1 MTLHKNYLDGTPVVR
16 SGGSNAAGFP
26 MVTVLENTYDAIRR
40 PMDAGDELELI
51 NVPAGTYVMKVFVH
65 VLNGQ
70 ADQTLDVGDGAD
82 PNGWV
87 AVADVST
94 TGTRAMGAGEYA
106 AGADPFPLVGKFYSA
121 ADTID
126 IECPGGKEFT
136 TLKVRVVALCLMMG

>member
-26 MVTVLENTYDAIRR
+26 MVTVLENTYDATRR
-40 PMDAGDELELI
+40 PMEAGDELELI
-51 NVPAGTYVMKVFVH
+51 NVPAGTYVLKVFVH

-70 ADQTLDVGDGAD
+70 ADQTLDVGDGD
-82 PNGWV
+82 DSDGWV
-87 AVADVST
+87 DGADVAT
-94 TGTRAMGAGEYA
+94 TGTRAMGAGAYA
-106 AGADPFPLVGKFYSA
+106 ASTGALVGKFYSA

-126 IECPGGKEFT
+126 LECPSGKEFT

>member
-1 MTLHKNYLDGTPVVR
+1 MTLHKNYLDGTPAVR

-26 MVTVLENTYDAIRR
+26 MVTVLENTYDATRR
-40 PMDAGDELELI
+40 PMAAGDELELI

-70 ADQTLDVGDGAD
+70 AGQTLDVGDGTD

-87 AVADVST
+87 AVADVAT
-94 TGTRAMGAGEYA
+94 TGTRVMGAGAYA
-106 AGADPFPLVGKFYSA
+106 VATTSLVGKFYSA

-126 IECPGGKEFT
+126 LECPADKAFT